1 MMAINDI
8 KITCSIIEEYYEFTR
23 DMLECDVVI
32 VGGGPAGMAAAYY
45 AAQNGL
51 RTLILE
57 SRLSPGG
64 GMWGGGMFFNQ
75 VVFQT
80 EAKEVLDELGI
91 IYQQN
96 KEGYLIVP
104 SYRAVAQ
111 LILAADQAGAKILN
125 GITAEDIM
133 VREEKVCG
141 VVINW
146 TAAVRLG
153 MHVDPLCIGA
163 KVVID
168 ATGHD
173 ASIAKT
179 WLAKSEGKLP
189 FDDEL
194 RIKTCS
200 MWAEKGEKMVVDYTG
215 FLTEGLIAAGMSVS
229 SLFKTPRMGP
239 IFGGML
245 FSGRKAAFLALDYI
259 KGERR

>member
-1 MMAINDI
+1 MVNDV
-8 KITCSIIEEYYEFTR
+8 KITRSIIEEYYTFTR
-23 DMLECDVVI
+23 DLLECDLVV

-45 AAQNGL
+45 AAKGGAK
-51 RTLILE
+51 TLILE

-75 VVFQT
+75 IVFQP
-80 EAKEVLDELGI
+80 EARDILEEMGLTYAENG
-91 IYQQN
+91 
-96 KEGYLIVP
+96 EGYLVMP

-111 LILAADQAGAKILN
+111 LILSVDRMGAKIIN
-125 GITAEDIM
+125 GVTAEDVM
-133 VREEKVCG
+133 VREEEVSG

-146 TAAVRLG
+146 TAALKLG

-173 ASIAKT
+173 ASIVKT
-179 WLAKSEGKLP
+179 WLAKSEAKLP
-189 FDDEL
+189 SRDEE
-194 RIKTCS
+194 RIKTSS
-200 MWAEKGEKMVVDYTG
+200 MWAEKGEEMVLEYTG
-215 FLTEGLIAAGMSVS
+215 FITKGLIAAGMSVS

-245 FSGRKAAFLALDYI
+245 FSGRKAASLALDYI
-259 KGERR
+259 KKVG

>member
-1 MMAINDI
+1 MSINDI
-8 KITCSIIEEYYEFTR
+8 KITSSIIEEYYGLVR
-23 DMLECDVVI
+23 DLLECDVVI
-32 VGGGPAGMAAAYY
+32 VGGGPAGMSAAYY

-51 RTLILE
+51 KTLVLE

-75 VVFQT
+75 VVFQR
-80 EAKEVLDELGI
+80 EAREVLDELGI
-91 IYQQN
+91 VYQEN
-96 KEGYLIVP
+96 GEGYLVVP

-111 LILAADQAGAKILN
+111 LILAADRAGARILN

-133 VREEKVCG
+133 VKDKKVCG

-146 TAAVRLG
+146 TAAVKLG

-173 ASIAKT
+173 ASIART
-179 WLAKSEGKLP
+179 WLAKSGGELP
-189 FDDEL
+189 FSDEVRL
-194 RIKTCS
+194 KTSS
-200 MWAEKGEKMVVDYTG
+200 MWAEKGEKMVVEYTS

-229 SLFKTPRMGP
+229 SLFQTPRMGP

-259 KGERR
+259 KGGKC